1 MKPNDHE
8 ASTKT
13 VLVVDDDR
21 AILDLVSGALSRKN
35 YDVITAN
42 TGSEALAV
50 SRKFQGEIPVLVSDF
65 QMPGMSGIDLA
76 AAMTIDRPKLKVLL
90 MSGFP
95 QGLLVL
101 NEGWH
106 FLSKPFMASQLTA
119 LVETLIDPDKPSRF
133 ASDLET
139 AELGD
144 VKSPRLSPQIARY
157 KAHTGGA
164 SDLEQ

>member
-1 MKPNDHE
+1 MEPNGHE
-8 ASTKT
+8 NSVKT

-21 AILDLVSGALSRKN
+21 AILDLVSGALARKS
-35 YDVITAN
+35 YEVITAN

-50 SRKFQGEIPVLVSDF
+50 SRKFKGEIQVLVSDF
-65 QMPGMSGIDLA
+65 QMPAMSGIDLA
-76 AAMTIDRPKLKVLL
+76 SAMTADRPKLKVLL

-119 LVETLIDPDKPSRF
+119 LVETLISPDKASRF
-133 ASDLET
+133 ASDTET
-139 AELGD
+139 AESGD

-164 SDLEQ
+164 SDLKQ